1 MAKREL
7 QQYIASIC
15 EFIDQTLQAEGYNNH
30 ERLTQVCGLILD
42 LTNLYKGDMILKQ
55 KLQQPFVERLL
66 NELNNHPAQDS
77 KETAT

>member
-15 EFIDQTLQAEGYNNH
+15 DFIDQTLQAEGYNNQ
-30 ERLTQVCGLILD
+30 ERLTQMCGLILD
-42 LTNLYKGDMILKQ
+42 MTNLFKGDMTLKQ
-55 KLQQPFVERLL
+55 KLQQSFIERLL
-66 NELNNHPAQDS
+66 NELNNHPNQDS